1 MVVLDIVTDS
11 LRQIGIIGE
20 TQTPS
25 AEQGQ
30 DAVTRLNDLMLSME
44 EDDIVLGWNPKS
56 TTADTVSLPLGQV
69 AAIKALLAVQLAGEY
84 GSEIPPTTITNAR
97 DGYQRLLRQGI
108 QNAMKQTRLYVMPR
122 GNAQSLLNRILT
134 DQS

>member
-44 EDDIVLGWNPKS
+44 EDDIVLGWNPKA

-84 GSEIPPTTITNAR
+84 GSEIPATTITNAR

-108 QNAMKQTRLYVMPR
+108 QNVMKQTRLYVMPR